1 MAQILITNYTGTVT
15 SDIVA
20 CEAIGSPP
28 SYSVGTCY
36 NLATLYGTAG
46 QISPS
51 TPLPAWYSLPSNFDY
66 DAVCFI
72 QLSASTT
79 LFTVPQLIQCG
90 IDPPGTWGFESCGQA
105 LDKNIYVFYD
115 TSSSYPD
122 GVVVAATSG
131 ETLSGASTAIRTWYY
146 DLVQNSGYTGQ
157 LFEIP
162 VVNERYVNW
171 PCYPYL
177 RSTTG
182 GTLSDSSTVQIEMG
196 SVTYSTG
203 TNGSIENSQVVR
215 RIALGLDLG
224 TGNPLPSTPGYS
236 SGVPFDHNNYTLSGC
251 ELATIATQDTNYISI
266 IVLNESTIM
275 ESFGGGNGCSYLT
288 GTTGGP
294 NKLQPYFEYSQ
305 GSNSAFISISNTVPV
320 LNPANPYPFFKVPNF
335 CPAYGSYTSGSYSG
349 SSIQRDY
356 ESWIKVWEDVNINEN
371 GFANTFLFPVPT
383 TKVTAGGPTGPID
396 QAQGFGTLYQA
407 IELIEGEVPQAP
419 SYFQSAYCDGLF
431 DSTGTQWPYPNQR
444 YNQYSATTPTLYD
457 FTPLS
462 YYNKF
467 TGFTATTAYS
477 NLPTQ
482 YKNGPGLKNFGW
494 KVDATITAFTQS
506 LVSNDLNAYLSEVLS
521 GNRIYTITEPTVVS
535 EGSVYTLQDFEGCWQ
550 YTGYR
555 LDGQPSYIELV
566 TLNEFGSCETC
577 QGDPEPAIVQFK
589 YNGYAPVYS
598 SGGYITTGTSS
609 DSHDQIVII
618 GEPNDTVDIQM
629 EWPFPIGT
637 DIPSAVFS
645 IYDTNASTW
654 TTYPLGTT
662 TGFSVN
668 LDSSGLN
675 ILEYKLI
682 GGTYGFESLKFSIT
696 GTTQG
701 AAISDVQNTV
711 SLYTNPPTPLAP
723 TGYTCINFIKLPA
736 PGATAYMM
744 VAGVSSVSAATSG
757 TACTNYSV
765 EKSYLINP
773 APQSQTLDYILAN
786 YLTTSFRFSDAQ
798 TLATINGG
806 NNWIAISNCE
816 YTVYGYTM
824 NKIAIQVDSGGYI
837 INAKQC

>member
-15 SDIVA
+15 SDIVV
-20 CEAIGSPP
+20 CEANFPGPTI
-28 SYSVGTCY
+28 GTCY
-36 NLATLYGTAG
+36 NLATLYGTSG
-46 QISPS
+46 QISP
-51 TPLPAWYSLPSNFDY
+51 TTTLPNWYTLPSNFDY
-66 DAVCFI
+66 DSFCYI

-90 IDPPGTWGFESCGQA
+90 VEPSDTWGFESCGQA

-115 TSSSYPD
+115 TSGSYPD

-177 RSTTG
+177 GSTTG

-203 TNGSIENSQVVR
+203 TNGSIETSQVVR

-224 TGNPLPSTPGYS
+224 TGNPLPTTLGYS

-266 IVLNESTIM
+266 IVLNESSMM
-275 ESFGGGNGCSYLT
+275 ESFGGGGGCSYLT

-294 NKLQPYFEYSQ
+294 NKFQPYFEYSQ

-320 LNPANPYPFFKVPNF
+320 LNPVNPYPFFKVPNF

-371 GFANTFLFPVPT
+371 GFANAFLFPVPT

-419 SYFQSAYCDGLF
+419 SYFQSAYCDELF

-521 GNRIYTITEPTVVS
+521 GNRIYTFTEPVEAQ
-535 EGSVYTLQDFEGCWQ
+535 EGSVYTIEDIEGCWT
-550 YTGYR
+550 YIGYR
-555 LDGQPSYIELV
+555 LDGQPSYSELV
-566 TLNEFGSCETC
+566 SVGEFSNCDECNLNPTPS
-577 QGDPEPAIVQFK
+577 IVYFK
-589 YNGYAPVYS
+589 YNGFCAVYDS
-598 SGGYITTGTSS
+598 PGYITTGSTS
-609 DSHDQIVII
+609 HPLDQVVIV
-618 GEPNDTVDIQM
+618 GLPNDTVDVTLQ
-629 EWPFPIGT
+629 WPFPIGT

-645 IYDTNASTW
+645 IYDTNVSSW
-654 TTYPLGTT
+654 TQYTLGST
-662 TGFSVN
+662 TGFSTT

-682 GGTYGFESLKFSIT
+682 GGTYGFESIKFEIT
-696 GTTQG
+696 ATTQG
-701 AAISDVQNTV
+701 ATITQVENAV
-711 SLYTNPPTPLAP
+711 SLYTNPPSMLTP
-723 TGYTCINFIKLPA
+723 TGYTLVNFVKLPA
-736 PGATAYMM
+736 PGETAYMM
-744 VAGVSSVSAATSG
+744 VVGFSSVSEVASG
-757 TACTNYSV
+757 TACTNYAV
-765 EKSYLINP
+765 QKSYLINP
-773 APQSQTLDYILAN
+773 APQSQTLDYILNN
-786 YLTTSFRFSDAQ
+786 YLTIPFRLSDAQ
-798 TLATINGG
+798 TLVPINGG
-806 NNWIAISNCE
+806 NNWIAISNCQ

-824 NKIAIQVDSGGYI
+824 NKIAVQIDSTGYI
-837 INAKQC
+837 INAVQC

>member
-20 CEAIGSPP
+20 CEALGTPP
-28 SYSVGTCY
+28 SYTVGTCY

-51 TPLPAWYSLPSNFDY
+51 TSLPAWYSLPSNFDY

-90 IDPPGTWGFESCGQA
+90 VEPPGTWGFQSCGQ
-105 LDKNIYVFYD
+105 LLNKNIYVFYD
-115 TSSSYPD
+115 TSGSYDD
-122 GVVVAATSG
+122 GVVNTG
-131 ETLSGASTAIRTWYY
+131 PDEETLSGASASIRSWYY

-162 VVNERYVNW
+162 VENERYINW
-171 PCYPYL
+171 ACYPYL
-177 RSTTG
+177 GSTTG
-182 GTLSDSSTVQIEMG
+182 GTLSDLSTVQIEMG

-203 TNGSIENSQVVR
+203 NNGGLLDSQVIR
-215 RIALGLDLG
+215 RIALGQELD
-224 TGNPLPSTPGYS
+224 TGNPLPSTLGYS
-236 SGVPFDHNNYTLSGC
+236 RGVPFDHTNYTVSGC
-251 ELATIATQDTNYISI
+251 TLGETYDQDTNYISI
-266 IVLNESTIM
+266 MVLNES
-275 ESFGGGNGCSYLT
+275 SLKQNQGGCTYLSANG
-288 GTTGGP
+288 GGP
-294 NKLQPYFEYSQ
+294 NKKQPYFEF
-305 GSNSAFISISNTVPV
+305 GNTTSNTPFISIDNTSPV
-320 LNPANPYPFFKVPNF
+320 LNPNNPQPVIKVPSF
-335 CPAYGSYTSGSYSG
+335 CPAYGVYTAGTYSG

-356 ESWIKVWEDVNINEN
+356 ESWIKVWEDVNVNLN
-371 GFANTFLFPVPT
+371 GFAKVFMFPVPT
-383 TKVTAGGPTGPID
+383 DQVSGGPSA
-396 QAQGFGTLYQA
+396 QCQGFGTLYQA
-407 IELIEGEVPQAP
+407 IEIIEGEIPQAP
-419 SYFQSAYCDGLF
+419 SYFQSQYCEGLF
-431 DSTGTQWPYPNQR
+431 DTTGTQWPYPNQI
-444 YNQYSATTPTLYD
+444 YNNFSAGTPGQYYD

-462 YYNKF
+462 YYNQF
-467 TGFTATTAYS
+467 TGFTATTAYQ
-477 NLPTQ
+477 NLALQ
-482 YKNGPGLKNFGW
+482 YQTGPGLKNFGW
-494 KVDATITAFTQS
+494 SVDATITGFTQS
-506 LVSNDLNAYLSEVLS
+506 LVSNDLNLYISNILS
-521 GNRIYTITEPTVVS
+521 GQIIYTITEPTDVS
-535 EGSVYTLQDFEGCWQ
+535 EGSIYTLQDFEGCWE

-555 LDGQPSYIELV
+555 LDGQPSYTELV

-577 QGDPEPAIVQFK
+577 QVDPEPAIVQFK
-589 YNGYAPVYS
+589 YNGYAAVYS

-645 IYDTNASTW
+645 IYDTNATTW

-701 AAISDVQNTV
+701 ASITDVQNSV
-711 SLYTNPPTPLAP
+711 SLYTNPSTPLVPAE
-723 TGYTCINFIKLPA
+723 YTCINFIKLPT
-736 PGATAYMM
+736 PGETDYMM
-744 VAGVSSVSAATSG
+744 VVGVSSVSATTSG
-757 TACTNYSV
+757 DACNNYSV

-786 YLTTSFRFSDAQ
+786 YLTESFRFADAQ
-798 TLATINGG
+798 TLSVINGSD
-806 NNWIAISNCE
+806 NWIAISNCE

-824 NKIAIQVDSGGYI
+824 NTIAIQVDSGGFI
-837 INAKQC
+837 ITAKQC